1 MAVNDS
7 VRLVAISD
15 VNEGKVQAAKANLEK
30 SHGDKVQIANE
41 QAHVGLDGYQAIL
54 NNPSVDVVHFTTS
67 PGFRPRHVLEAVQA
81 GKHVFA
87 EKPVCVD
94 PPAGGFAKKP
104 HELAK
109 KMGPPL

>member
-1 MAVNDS
+1 MVTRFKLPTSKPTLAWMAP
-7 VRLVAISD
+7 R
-15 VNEGKVQAAKANLEK
+15 
-30 SHGDKVQIANE
+30 
-41 QAHVGLDGYQAIL
+41 IL
-54 NNPSVDVVHFTTS
+54 NNSSVDVVHFTTS

-87 EKPVCVD
+87 EKPVCAD
-94 PPAGGFAKKP
+94 PAGWRICKEP